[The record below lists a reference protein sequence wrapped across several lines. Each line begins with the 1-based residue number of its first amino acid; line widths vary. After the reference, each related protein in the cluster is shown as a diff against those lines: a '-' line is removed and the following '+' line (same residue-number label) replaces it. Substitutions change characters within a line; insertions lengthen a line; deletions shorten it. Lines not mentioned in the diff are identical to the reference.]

1 MTLPNLI
8 TVALMGWFLV
18 WFLRR
23 EWYAYCEDRDAQ
35 EASATYVSLDDLMDD
50 ADRRDRVDITPPAA
64 VDPSEEPAYQFPGIP
79 PGWSLDRYARDGI
92 SQINLHLVQAARRNR

>member
-1 MTLPNLI
+1 MTLPNLLTI
-8 TVALMGWFLV
+8 TLLVWFLV

-23 EWYAYCEDRDAQ
+23 EWHAYCADRAAD
-35 EASATYVSLDDLMDD
+35 EAAAHYVGLDDLMDA
-50 ADRRDRVDITPPAA
+50 ADQRDSVHISSTP

-92 SQINLHLVQAARRNR
+92 AQLNLHLAQAARRNP